1 MKMKKMKTFIVGAA
15 ALGIIGT
22 GAVSAQAMGLQHIS
36 MGSGATVYIQGFN
49 EVGHKGTGAYGTNKN
64 KVVTGVKVTLK
75 EGSFNESA
83 NNYAKRGGWTKKLS
97 KVNNP
102 FNTAYTNYSWRY

>member
-15 ALGIIGT
+15 TLGII
-22 GAVSAQAMGLQHIS
+22 
-36 MGSGATVYIQGFN
+36 
-49 EVGHKGTGAYGTNKN
+49 GTGAYGTNKN